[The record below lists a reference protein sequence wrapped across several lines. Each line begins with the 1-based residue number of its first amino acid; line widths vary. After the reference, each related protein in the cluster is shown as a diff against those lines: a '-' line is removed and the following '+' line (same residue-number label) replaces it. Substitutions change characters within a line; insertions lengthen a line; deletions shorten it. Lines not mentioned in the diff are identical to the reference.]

1 MAGIYIHIPFCK
13 SRCRY
18 CDFFSTTQLERRE
31 DYAHA
36 IIAEFNDR
44 RHLITEP
51 IRTIYFGGGTPSQ
64 MPLEC
69 LRMILEAIINDNT
82 GDSYNNDN
90 LDNVSRQSYGEADRS
105 NESEIRT
112 PCRDKENNT
121 TPSYTTLHHTTPSY
135 TTLHHTTPS
144 PDEIGDIEITLEAN
158 PGDITPEKARAWRE
172 MGFNRLSIGI
182 QSFDD
187 DLLHLIG
194 RRHTAQEARQ
204 AVATAQAVGFDNI
217 SIDLMYA
224 LPSQTMEQWQKDVQL
239 ALHLGIQHISTYGLI
254 YEEGTAL
261 TKLLMDNRLQPV
273 DEELEMRMYD
283 YLVEQLT
290 ANGFVHYEVS
300 NFALPGRHSRHNSSY
315 WNDTPYLGL
324 GAGAHSYDGQCR
336 QWNIADL
343 DGYISQA
350 MAHRL
355 APEREYLSEEDH
367 HTERVMLGLRT
378 NQGVAKA
385 DIDMHKA
392 EPYLEQGLLEDKGER
407 VAATTE
413 GFHILNRIIEEL
425 V

>member
-1 MAGIYIHIPFCK
+1 MRISKIFTTFASHSATQPMAGIYIHIPFCK

-36 IIAEFNDR
+36 IIAEFIDR
-44 RHLITEP
+44 QHLLTEP
-51 IRTIYFGGGTPSQ
+51 VRTIYFGGGTPSQ
-64 MPLEC
+64 MPVASLRIILEC
-69 LRMILEAIINDNT
+69 LVDGAKRLQFS
-82 GDSYNNDN
+82 GRSH
-90 LDNVSRQSYGEADRS
+90 GELQDASD
-105 NESEIRT
+105 
-112 PCRDKENNT
+112 
-121 TPSYTTLHHTTPSY
+121 HH
-135 TTLHHTTPS
+135 HS
-144 PDEIGDIEITLEAN
+144 PDEIGDIELTLEAN

-194 RRHTAQEARQ
+194 RRHTAQEALQ
-204 AVATAQAVGFDNI
+204 AVATAQAAGFDNI

-254 YEEGTAL
+254 YEDGTAL

-273 DEELEMRMYD
+273 DEDLEMRMYD

-290 ANGFVHYEVS
+290 ANGFLHYEVS

-324 GAGAHSYDGQCR
+324 GAAAHSYDGQHR

-343 DGYISQA
+343 DEYIRQA
-350 MAHRL
+350 LAHQL
-355 APEREYLSEEDH
+355 SPEIEHLTDEDR
-367 HTERVMLGLRT
+367 HTERVMLSLRT

-385 DIDMHKA
+385 DINMHKA
-392 EPYLEQGLLEDKGER
+392 EPYIEQGLLEDKGER
-407 VAATTE
+407 VAATTQ
-413 GFHILNRIIEEL
+413 GFHILNRIIEDL

>member
-44 RHLITEP
+44 RHLLSEP
-51 IRTIYFGGGTPSQ
+51 IHTIYFGGGTPSQ
-64 MPLEC
+64 MPVAS
-69 LRMILEAIINDNT
+69 LRMILACLVD
-82 GDSYNNDN
+82 GARRLQFSGR
-90 LDNVSRQSYGEADRS
+90 SQGELQDA
-105 NESEIRT
+105 
-112 PCRDKENNT
+112 
-121 TPSYTTLHHTTPSY
+121 TLQARG
-135 TTLHHTTPS
+135 
-144 PDEIGDIEITLEAN
+144 DEIGDIELTLEAN

-194 RRHTAQEARQ
+194 RRHTAQEALQ
-204 AVATAQAVGFDNI
+204 AVAIAQATGFDNI

-239 ALHLGIQHISTYGLI
+239 ALSLGIQHISTYSLI
-254 YEEGTAL
+254 YEDGTAL

-283 YLVEQLT
+283 YLVGQLT
-290 ANGFVHYEVS
+290 ANGFLHYEVS

-324 GAGAHSYDGQCR
+324 GAAAHSYDGLHR

-343 DGYISQA
+343 DGYIRQA
-350 MAHRL
+350 LAHQ
-355 APEREYLSEEDH
+355 LSPVIEHLSDEDR

-378 NQGVAKA
+378 SQGVAKA

-392 EPYLEQGLLEDKGER
+392 KPYLEQGLLEDKGER
-407 VAATTE
+407 VAATTQ